1 MKCISIENNVNHDLY
16 MDILNFDFHTFH
28 FKWVMVYLYHK
39 VSRIFKKTKQ
49 NRSINFL
56 DDWLTY
62 LYIYRELSC
71 ELSYV

>member
-16 MDILNFDFHTFH
+16 MDILNFDFHIFY

-39 VSRIFKKTKQ
+39 VSRILKK

-56 DDWLTY
+56 DDWLT
-62 LYIYRELSC
+62 
-71 ELSYV
+71 